1 MLKDSK
7 PGKKGKVMAEKVSFC
22 KKSRRES
29 MSDFFIKLEK
39 PAAAA
44 AAFKYSQSFNIRN

>member
-44 AAFKYSQSFNIRN
+44 FKYSQSFNIRN